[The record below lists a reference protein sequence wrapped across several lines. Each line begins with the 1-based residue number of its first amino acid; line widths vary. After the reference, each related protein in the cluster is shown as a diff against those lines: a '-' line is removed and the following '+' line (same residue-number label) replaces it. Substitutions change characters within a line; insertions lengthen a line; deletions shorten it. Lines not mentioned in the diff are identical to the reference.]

1 MTGNI
6 FTVEVDGLDLLPQL
20 SVTVKIRN
28 HWRFLIRNWIGSWC
42 LRVASWCFPGI
53 EIQIREGD
61 EE

>member
-6 FTVEVDGLDLLPQL
+6 GTVEVDQLDLLPQL

-28 HWRFLIRNWIGSWC
+28 HWRFLIRNWIGARC
-42 LRVASWCFPGI
+42 LRVASWCFGGI